1 MSLSEQKL
9 NDILKKIPFHL
20 RKREPCTDYPL

>member
-9 NDILKKIPFHL
+9 NDILKQIIDNYGSKGSITTNAL
-20 RKREPCTDYPL
+20 